1 MNMSLTLHLIFLVF
15 AFVLFVLAGL
25 GIEHPRANFGWIGLA
40 FLTAALWLH

>member
-1 MNMSLTLHLIFLVF
+1 VTTVHLILLAF

-25 GIEHPRANFGWIGLA
+25 GIAHLRLQFGWLGLA